1 MIWKDDRV
9 AQTKTNS
16 FGYDNLG
23 RLTLVTFSDAA
34 GRMTADA
41 SKGISSITWNVLGS
55 VRVVAGT
62 GGTAEQYNHY
72 YPLGGPIT
80 QHSTSA
86 SLQPLKFQGKE
97 WDDAKGF
104 NVYDFGA
111 RLYDPALGR

>member
-1 MIWKDDRV
+1 MQ
-9 AQTKTNS
+9 A
-16 FGYDNLG
+16 Y
-23 RLTLVTFSDAA
+23 
-34 GRMTADA
+34 ADTYSHHA
-41 SKGISSITWNVLGS
+41 IAN
-55 VRVVAGT
+55 T

-80 QHSTSA
+80 QYSTSA

-111 RLYDPALGR
+111 RRYDPATVYNQKQQGLLRALPPGMPEAFSVPGRRSLGPHFAMSGA